1 MISARCDGARVL
13 TEIASDLRE
22 RFDFA
27 VLWFHE
33 KSELDANSLLDEH
46 AIVDLTEDE
55 ARAIKILET
64 LRDTIDAISPSL
76 IKETE
81 ELRDAWPQ
89 LFETT
94 LVHGVQVVGFG
105 FFPTSA
111 TGFVEGVLNRTVQR
125 DARAHD
131 QAHAM
136 V

>member
-1 MISARCDGARVL
+1 ML

-33 KSELDANSLLDEH
+33 KCELDANSLLDEH
-46 AIVDLTEDE
+46 AIVDFTDDE
-55 ARAIKILET
+55 ARAVKILEN
-64 LRDTIDAISPSL
+64 LRYTIDAISPSL

-81 ELRDAWPQ
+81 ELRDAWPEI
-89 LFETT
+89 FETT

-111 TGFVEGVLNRTVQR
+111 TGFVEVLNRTVQR
-125 DARAHD
+125 DARSHN
-131 QAHAM
+131 
-136 V
+136 

>member
-1 MISARCDGARVL
+1 MTD
-13 TEIASDLRE
+13 IASDLRS

-33 KSELDANSLLDEH
+33 KCQLDSSTLLDED
-46 AIVDLTEDE
+46 AIVDLTDDE

-64 LRDTIDAISPSL
+64 LCDTIDSIPPSL

-81 ELRDAWPQ
+81 ELRDAWPE

-111 TGFVEGVLNRTVQR
+111 TGFVEVLNRTVQR
-125 DARAHD
+125 DAGSRDEAHERA
-131 QAHAM
+131 
-136 V
+136 

>member
-1 MISARCDGARVL
+1 MTD
-13 TEIASDLRE
+13 IASDLRA

-33 KSELDANSLLDEH
+33 KCELDPNSLLDDEH
-46 AIVDLTEDE
+46 TIVDLADDE
-55 ARAIKILET
+55 ARAVKILEI
-64 LRDTIDAISPSL
+64 LRDTIDAIPPSL

-81 ELRDAWPQ
+81 ELRDTWPE

-111 TGFVEGVLNRTVQR
+111 TEFVKVLNRTVQR
-125 DARAHD
+125 DADQTDARA
-131 QAHAM
+131 
-136 V
+136 